1 MAPRNLALAQLPQ
14 AQGKKRRSRGRKRH
28 STGECGRGPDPAFD
42 DLEQAFF
49 AAAPPDEAAPE
60 ATPDC
65 FDDLVGTEPEARD
78 PLAGLRRALAAAR
91 VAVKRLFAPA
101 DPQRTRR

>member
-1 MAPRNLALAQLPQ
+1 MAPRNLALAQPPQ
-14 AQGKKRRSRGRKRH
+14 TQGKKRRSRGRKRH
-28 STGECGRGPDPAFD
+28 STEECGRAPDPTFD

-49 AAAPPDEAAPE
+49 AAAPPEEAAPAAE
-60 ATPDC
+60 PER

-91 VAVKRLFAPA
+91 VAIKRLFAPA